1 MRIKCFKSFI
11 VMAELIECFDP
22 FDFKRDFFTRRSR
35 EPSLQEMKNAKYIV
49 LAHFTSSVFLEEIKK
64 QGLIPDIFKKRVV
77 QDGLPSD
84 TECVYLSAK
93 LDKFYINRALE
104 NHGGTALIV
113 VVKVELTSLEADEN
127 TITPSRINNLSPNE
141 ILYESLCLGQC
152 KHKGKISQVK
162 FLAFIMKVGL
172 RFGNLPKKMEGVAS
186 LLLLSNSKL

>member
-1 MRIKCFKSFI
+1 MRIKCFKLFD

-22 FDFKRDFFTRRSR
+22 FDLKRDFFIRRSR
-35 EPSLQEMKNAKYIV
+35 EPSLQEIKNAKYIV

-64 QGLIPDIFKKRVV
+64 QGLIPDTFKKRVV

-84 TECVYLSAK
+84 TEYVYLSVK

-127 TITPSRINNLSPNE
+127 TIAPSRIKNLSSDE
-141 ILYESLCLGQC
+141 MLYESLCFGQC
-152 KHKGKISQVK
+152 RHKGTISPSKILGIYNESGAK
-162 FLAFIMKVGL
+162 IWE
-172 RFGNLPKKMEGVAS
+172 PT
-186 LLLLSNSKL
+186 